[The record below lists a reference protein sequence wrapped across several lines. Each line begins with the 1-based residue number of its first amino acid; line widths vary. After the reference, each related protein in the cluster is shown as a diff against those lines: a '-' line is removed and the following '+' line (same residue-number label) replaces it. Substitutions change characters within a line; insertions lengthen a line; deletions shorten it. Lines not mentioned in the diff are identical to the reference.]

1 MQGRSEIFEL
11 VSARRGHFLLES
23 GHHGELWLDLER
35 LFLRPERVCRLADE
49 LSASILS
56 FGAEIICGPLV
67 EGAFVG
73 LLVARKLGVSFVYS
87 ERFAHPAQDGL
98 FPAGYRVPA
107 PLRAEMRG
115 RRVMIVN
122 DVISAGSSVKGTF
135 ADLELCGAKVAGIGA
150 LLALGD
156 GAGEFAASKGVP
168 LMVLAQIPNRIW
180 TREDCPRCAAGDA
193 LADVGGFAQSLSMSS
208 EPSI

>member
-1 MQGRSEIFEL
+1 MESRSEIFEL

-35 LFLRPERVCRLADE
+35 LFWRPERVGPLADE

-56 FGAEIICGPLV
+56 VGAEIICGPLV

-73 LLVARKLGVSFVYS
+73 LLVARKLGLPFVYS
-87 ERFAHPAQDGL
+87 KRFAHPIPDGL
-98 FPAGYRVPA
+98 FPAGYRIPA

-156 GAGEFAASKGVP
+156 AVREFAASEAIP
-168 LMVLAQIPNRIW
+168 LILLAEIPNRIW
-180 TREDCPRCAAGDA
+180 TRENCPHCAAGEPLEDP
-193 LADVGGFAQSLSMSS
+193 GGFAQTFSISS
-208 EPSI
+208 